1 MNTTCFNDFPEFATH
16 LLKEV
21 NSHSQTFILCDTNTY
36 THCVT
41 ILLQFIPELNGAP
54 IIELAPGEESKSLE
68 FADHIY
74 AELLANEADKKALLI
89 CIGGGVITDLGGF
102 VASTYKRG
110 IDFIHVPTS
119 LMAQV
124 DASIGGKCG
133 VDAHGIK
140 NAIGLFKMAK
150 QNLVFTPF
158 INTLPEQ
165 ELKSGF
171 AEMIKHSLVADFTYW
186 TTLQHVDISNSNELA
201 LFVKRSTEIKQE
213 IVKKDP
219 KERSLRKILNYG
231 HTVGHAI
238 ESLLLEKG
246 SPISHGQ
253 AIAWGMALENEI
265 AVQAKI
271 LKEQVCLEVNAKIQ
285 KFFGEIPRF
294 SEEEISQ
301 LIGYMRN
308 DKKNAHGDIRFALIS
323 AIGTCHVNI
332 AVSEEIVREILS

>member
-21 NSHSQTFILCDTNTY
+21 NSHSQTFILCDSNTY

-171 AEMIKHSLVADFTYW
+171 AEMIKHALVADYTYW
-186 TTLQHVDISNSNELA
+186 TALQHVDISNSYELA

-238 ESLLLEKG
+238 ESMLLEKG

>member
-1 MNTTCFNDFPEFATH
+1 MNTTCFNDFPEFSKQ

-21 NSHSQTFILCDTNTY
+21 NSHSQTFILCDSNTY
-36 THCVT
+36 THCVIT
-41 ILLQFIPELNGAP
+41 LLQFIPELNGAP
-54 IIELAPGEESKSLE
+54 IIELAPGEESKTLE
-68 FADHIY
+68 FAQHIY

-89 CIGGGVITDLGGF
+89 CVGGGVITDIGGF

-110 IDFIHVPTS
+110 IDFVHVPTS

-124 DASIGGKCG
+124 DAAIGGKCG
-133 VDAHGIK
+133 LDVNEVK

-150 QNLVFTPF
+150 QNFVFTPF
-158 INTLPEQ
+158 LTTLPKE

-171 AEMIKHSLVADFTYW
+171 AEMMKHALIADNAYW
-186 TTLQHVDISNSNELA
+186 TALQHVDIEEANELA
-201 LFVKRSTEIKQE
+201 LFVKRSTEIKLE

-246 SPISHGQ
+246 NPISHGQ

-285 KFFGEIPRF
+285 KFFGDIPRF
-294 SEEEISQ
+294 NEQEVNA

-323 AIGTCHVNI
+323 AIGTCHVNMAI
-332 AVSEEIVREILS
+332 SEEIVREILS